1 MPGAASL
8 FVAGLVGLAVG
19 IEREWSGHASG
30 PDARFAGARTFLL
43 LGLLGGVAGGLIPG
57 PYAPLGVVLL
67 SGGVALSVAAYAV
80 AARRAP
86 AGEEAR
92 EAVDGT
98 TETAALVVLALGTLA
113 GVGYDALASGAAAVV
128 VLALGEKARVHRVV
142 RAIGE
147 GEMRAALHFAVLA
160 LVVLPILPDESY
172 GPLGGVRPRS
182 LWVIVLL
189 FSALTFAGYLARR
202 AVGPDRGYGVTGVL
216 GGLVSSTAVTFHFSR
231 QSRREP
237 RVAPSLGLGVVGAC
251 TVLLPRVAVVSAVLN
266 PAVTL
271 ALVPYLAPPL
281 VVGGAVVAYA
291 VTRSAPAASTAS
303 RAESR
308 SPLGLVSSIQMA
320 VAFQLVLWAVAFVRQ
335 TWGSEAVLASAA
347 LLGLT
352 DTDALTLSMS
362 RLGASEAAV
371 ALGARAIAVG
381 VLANTVVKLVV
392 TLALG
397 EPRFRRVASVGLL
410 ALAAAC
416 GFGLW
421 LGARVQLGF

>member
-1 MPGAASL
+1 MPAAANL

-57 PYAPLGVVLL
+57 PYAALGIVLL

-80 AARRAP
+80 AARRAAAP
-86 AGEEAR
+86 EGAG
-92 EAVDGT
+92 AVDGT

-113 GVGYDALASGAAAVV
+113 GLGFQALASGAAAVV

-142 RAIGE
+142 HAIGE
-147 GEMRAALHFAVLA
+147 GEMRAALQFAVLA
-160 LVVLPILPDESY
+160 LVVLPILPDQSY

-182 LWVIVLL
+182 LWIIVLL
-189 FSALTFAGYLARR
+189 FSALNFAGYLARR

-237 RVAPSLGLGVVGAC
+237 QVAPSLGLGVVGAC

-281 VVGGAVVAYA
+281 AVGGAVVAYA

-308 SPLGLVSSIQMA
+308 SPLGLASSIQMA

-381 VLANTVVKLVV
+381 VLSNTLVKLVV

-397 EPRFRRVASVGLL
+397 EPRFRRVASVGLA

-416 GFGLW
+416 GLGLW
-421 LGARVQLGF
+421 LGARVPLGF